1 MIKKSICLLL
11 SLALIISLFPL
22 CVFAE
27 DTVLFYADNKVAS
40 RNDIVDVSVNISKN
54 SGAQAL
60 GLTVLYDQNCFELIS
75 ANKPDTLDKT
85 QTIINTSTLGKVVY
99 SVVSINEPIVFSGS
113 ILNLSLKVKS
123 NASYGEK
130 ILAINVTEVSNGNFE
145 ALNYRVSDGTIYIN
159 APKLDAPQNVTIF
172 ERFSDALTI
181 NWDYVEDATGY
192 NVYAN
197 GIKQNIEPVTLP
209 TYTITNLSDNCEY
222 NIRVCSLNYQTE
234 SDFSEAVIGK
244 TDTKKCYVVFLI
256 DGDVVFE
263 DIVEYGEPIAPPEAP
278 DKNGSVF
285 VGWRKVDYTYLYN
298 EIVSDFSSI
307 TEDLTVSAVY
317 EEDMCTHEN
326 TEVRNASVSTCAVQG
341 YTGDTYCLD
350 CGELV
355 ATGTELPLAAHHYV
369 STVTEPTPAAQGYT
383 THTCSV
389 CGDSYIDTYTDYVG
403 ADAPQIV
410 VSSGRAVLGNS
421 INVTIALK
429 NNPGIASAKLKIA
442 YNSEIFTLTNVTDGG
457 ILGTSVHKP
466 QMASPYTLSW
476 VNDTATVNF
485 TANGT
490 LATLTFAVDEN
501 AQTGNYPIT
510 VSYSYDDYD
519 IYNVDVEPIRF
530 AVVNGN
536 IEVTDVIIGDVNGD
550 GKVNNLDR
558 VVLTRYLAD
567 WDDYP
572 ESAVDMIA
580 ADVNCDGKVNNLDRV
595 ILTRYLADWDDYTE
609 LPYTG

>member
-1 MIKKSICLLL
+1 MKKF
-11 SLALIISLFPL
+11 LALLCIICILLFPSTI
-22 CVFAE
+22 VGAIGSSV
-27 DTVLFYADNKVAS
+27 TISTPN
-40 RNDIVDVSVNISKN
+40 RNAYRGDIIELPINISAN
-54 SGAQAL
+54 SQIQAL
-60 GLTVLYDQNCFELIS
+60 GFTIFYDITRYEIIS
-75 ANKPDTLDKT
+75 ADKGGILSGST
-85 QTIINTSTLGKVVY
+85 VINTNTLGKIIFSYASTSPLVQ
-99 SVVSINEPIVFSGS
+99 SGTIITLRIRIKDSATFGINQMDLI
-113 ILNLSLKVKS
+113 
-123 NASYGEK
+123 
-130 ILAINVTEVSNGNFE
+130 VTEISDSSFKSIDYQCSIGNI
-145 ALNYRVSDGTIYIN
+145 TII
-159 APKLDAPQNVTIF
+159 APKLDPPISLEIESVGRDFA
-172 ERFSDALTI
+172 ELL
-181 NWDYVEDATGY
+181 WDDVEDSTGY
-192 NVYAN
+192 NVYINGVKYNDTPVNDNICLLHDLEAN
-197 GIKQNIEPVTLP
+197 TSYYVQISTLNYETESEKSEPIHFKTEKQNFL
-209 TYTITNLSDNCEY
+209 
-222 NIRVCSLNYQTE
+222 
-234 SDFSEAVIGK
+234 
-244 TDTKKCYVVFLI
+244 VVFVDWKYQGDYDWSDSFI
-256 DGDVVFE
+256 DSFTVDENDGVVA
-263 DIVEYGEPIAPPEAP
+263 PIPLERA
-278 DKNGSVF
+278 GYTF
-285 VGWRKVDYTYLYN
+285 VGWDT
-298 EIVSDFSSI
+298 DFSNVTS
-307 TEDLTVSAVY
+307 DLIVQALY
-317 EEDMCTHEN
+317 EENSCLHEN
-326 TEVRNASVSTCAVQG
+326 TEIRNSSASTCTVHG
-341 YTGDTYCLD
+341 YSGDTYCLD

-429 NNPGIASAKLKIA
+429 NNPGIASAKLKVA
-442 YNSEIFTLTNVTDGG
+442 YNSDVFALTNVTDGG